1 VEFASAPSDPAPVAN
16 EPAPIPSDPSTG
28 LPVGLQATGVDIAA
42 LEGGGNVDPAAAS
55 AATPPADAPS
65 QAEQVAALA
74 TQYGYDPAEFAGITD
89 VATAQATIN
98 FLVNQSANLG
108 YGHQQAPQ
116 QVQQPRYT
124 PNYQQAVVQPPAPAQ
139 DPTQGIKPLDLKG
152 LGLNEEDPASKAI
165 RSLEE
170 LVKDLYGTTHGL
182 VREQQAARH
191 NQAIQAQQQLAQQ
204 IDTAI
209 DGLANP
215 LYGTSQTRTIVQ
227 RVNVDRLN
235 QIATYIVNGEKAAG
249 RKLPPVEAIIRRAQ
263 AIDAGGSFGPA
274 LGGVPKQTAVAPAPA
289 PLAPVNPYASPT
301 RQVAAPPAPKTIGL
315 AERWVDNPEFRR
327 QQGI

>member
-28 LPVGLQATGVDIAA
+28 LPVGLQATGVDVAA
-42 LEGGGNVDPAAAS
+42 LEGSVDPAAP
-55 AATPPADAPS
+55 AAAAPPAAGPS

-74 TQYGYDPAEFAGITD
+74 TQYGYDPAEFAGIAD

-108 YGHQQAPQ
+108 YGQQAPP

-124 PNYQQAVVQPPAPAQ
+124 PNYQQAQVAPPAPPVQ

-289 PLAPVNPYASPT
+289 PLAPVNPYAAPT